1 MVLLYVPACFW
12 ALVGLG
18 VVGDE
23 YEASI
28 PFPFHVAYE
37 TSEVLFEFS
46 SPSTLVDVVAYAFAR
61 PEEADEDVDPPVH
74 AWRRDLALRSLK
86 HPSRGNDRIQ
96 TRPGLI
102 LEGDQC
108 PLFCRADATCL

>member
-1 MVLLYVPACFW
+1 
-12 ALVGLG
+12 VGLG

-23 YEASI
+23 YETPI

-37 TSEVLFEFS
+37 ASQVAFEFN

-86 HPSRGNDRIQ
+86 HPSRRNDRIQ
-96 TRPGLI
+96 TRPCRV
-102 LEGDQC
+102 LEGYEY